1 MASNVQGLNLEKAC
15 DSRRKYL
22 RQTFRYQIVIE
33 SNGSG
38 FEVARVPS
46 FVVLFPPTCSRVRLF
61 ALLDQKKSSQLVTL
75 KNILHPFGIW
85 KESPTDPFVF
95 FASLPT
101 PRILCLLTSSF
112 RKVQLESSGHWH
124 YFVPR
129 LLPQPVAHTSK

>member
-22 RQTFRYQIVIE
+22 RQTFRYQIAIE

-38 FEVARVPS
+38 FEVARVLR
-46 FVVLFPPTCSRVRLF
+46 FVVLFPPTTSPIICFPRSGEKL
-61 ALLDQKKSSQLVTL
+61 STWVTL

-124 YFVPR
+124 YLVPR
-129 LLPQPVAHTSK
+129 LLPQPVAHTSM